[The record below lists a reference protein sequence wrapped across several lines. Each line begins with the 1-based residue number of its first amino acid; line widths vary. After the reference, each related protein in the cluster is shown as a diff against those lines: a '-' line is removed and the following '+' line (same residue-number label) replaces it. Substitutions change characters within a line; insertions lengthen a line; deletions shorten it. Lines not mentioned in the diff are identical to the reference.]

1 MLCMEVV
8 LILFSIVIVIVH
20 MVLVQIIIVQV
31 IINIVNTFEGA
42 EYNTLT

>member
-1 MLCMEVV
+1 MEVV